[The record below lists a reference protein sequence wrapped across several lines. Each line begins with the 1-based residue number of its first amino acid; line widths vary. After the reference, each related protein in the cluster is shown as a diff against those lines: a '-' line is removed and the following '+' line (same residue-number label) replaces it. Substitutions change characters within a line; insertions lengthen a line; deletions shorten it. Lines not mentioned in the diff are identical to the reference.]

1 MIKNIIFDIGM
12 VLADFRYEAYMR
24 DDLGFDE
31 KTIRIF
37 KERIVENP
45 LWNEIDRSAIPLD
58 DVVSEMKSR
67 VPEYHDE
74 AEIFFDRIADIINSY
89 DYSRPWIEELKA
101 KGYRIYLLSNYSKDY
116 FELHRKKKFTFV
128 DLADGM
134 VISGFEKINK
144 PEPEIYKILLDRY
157 ALIPEECIFMDDR
170 EANVEAAKKLRINAF
185 VFKNY
190 EDAHTKLDTLLA
202 SET

>member
-1 MIKNIIFDIGM
+1 MIKNVIFDIGM
-12 VLADFRYEAYMR
+12 VLADFRYEDYMR

-31 KTIRIF
+31 KTIRVF

-74 AEIFFDRIADIINSY
+74 AENFFSHVTGLIASY
-89 DYSRPWIEELKA
+89 DYSRPWLEELKA
-101 KGYRIYLLSNYSKDY
+101 KGYRVYLLSNYSKDY
-116 FELHRKKKFTFV
+116 FELHRKSKFTFV

>member
-1 MIKNIIFDIGM
+1 MIKNVIFDIGM

-31 KTIRIF
+31 KTIRVF

-74 AEIFFDRIADIINSY
+74 AENFFSHVTGLIASY
-89 DYSRPWIEELKA
+89 DYSRPWLEELKA
-101 KGYRIYLLSNYSKDY
+101 KGYRVYLLSNYSKDY
-116 FELHRKKKFTFV
+116 FELHRKSKFTFV

-144 PEPEIYKILLDRY
+144 PEPEIYKILLNRY
-157 ALIPEECIFMDDR
+157 SLIPEECIFMDDR
-170 EANVEAAKKLRINAF
+170 DVNVEAAKKLRINAF
-185 VFKNY
+185 VFKSY
-190 EDAHTKLDTLLA
+190 EDARAKLDTLL
-202 SET
+202 SL

>member
-1 MIKNIIFDIGM
+1 M

-31 KTIRIF
+31 KTIRVF

-58 DVVSEMKSR
+58 DVVREMKSR

-74 AEIFFDRIADIINSY
+74 AENFFSHVTGLIASY
-89 DYSRPWIEELKA
+89 DYSRPWLEELKA
-101 KGYRIYLLSNYSKDY
+101 KGYRVYLLSNYSKDY
-116 FELHRKKKFTFV
+116 FELHRKSKFTFV

-144 PEPEIYKILLDRY
+144 PEPEIYKILLNRY
-157 ALIPEECIFMDDR
+157 SLIPEECIFMDDR
-170 EANVEAAKKLRINAF
+170 EVNVEAAKKLRINAF
-185 VFKNY
+185 VFKSY
-190 EDAHTKLDTLLA
+190 EDARAKLDTLL
-202 SET
+202 TL

>member
-31 KTIRIF
+31 KTIRVF

-74 AEIFFDRIADIINSY
+74 AENFFSHVTGLIASY
-89 DYSRPWIEELKA
+89 DYSRPWLEELKA
-101 KGYRIYLLSNYSKDY
+101 KGYRVYLLSNYSKDY
-116 FELHRKKKFTFV
+116 FELHRKSKFTFV

-144 PEPEIYKILLDRY
+144 PEPEIYKILLNRY
-157 ALIPEECIFMDDR
+157 SLIPEECIFMDDR
-170 EANVEAAKKLRINAF
+170 EVNVEAAKKLRINAF
-185 VFKNY
+185 VFKSY
-190 EDAHTKLDTLLA
+190 EDARAKLDTLL
-202 SET
+202 SL

>member
-31 KTIRIF
+31 KTIRVF

-74 AEIFFDRIADIINSY
+74 AENFFSHVTGLIASY
-89 DYSRPWIEELKA
+89 DYSRPWLEELKA
-101 KGYRIYLLSNYSKDY
+101 KGYRVYLLSNYSKDY
-116 FELHRKKKFTFV
+116 FELHRKSKFTFV

-144 PEPEIYKILLDRY
+144 PEPEIYKILLNRY
-157 ALIPEECIFMDDR
+157 SLIPEECIFMDDR
-170 EANVEAAKKLRINAF
+170 EVNVEAAKKLRINAF
-185 VFKNY
+185 VFKSY
-190 EDAHTKLDTLLA
+190 EDARAKLDTLL
-202 SET
+202 TL

>member
-1 MIKNIIFDIGM
+1 MIKNVIFDIGM

-31 KTIRIF
+31 KTIRVF

-74 AEIFFDRIADIINSY
+74 AENFFSHVTGLIASY
-89 DYSRPWIEELKA
+89 DYSRPWLEELKA
-101 KGYRIYLLSNYSKDY
+101 KGYRVYLLSNYSKDY
-116 FELHRKKKFTFV
+116 FELHRKSKFTFV

-144 PEPEIYKILLDRY
+144 PEPEIYKILLNRY
-157 ALIPEECIFMDDR
+157 SLIPEECIFMDDR
-170 EANVEAAKKLRINAF
+170 EVNVEAAKKLRINAF
-185 VFKNY
+185 VFKSY
-190 EDAHTKLDTLLA
+190 EDARAKLDTLL
-202 SET
+202 SL

>member
-31 KTIRIF
+31 KTIRVF

-74 AEIFFDRIADIINSY
+74 AENFFSHVTGLIASY
-89 DYSRPWIEELKA
+89 DYSRPWLEELKA
-101 KGYRIYLLSNYSKDY
+101 KGYRVYLLSNYSKDY
-116 FELHRKKKFTFV
+116 FELHRKSKFTFV

-144 PEPEIYKILLDRY
+144 PEPEIYKILLNRY
-157 ALIPEECIFMDDR
+157 SLIPEECIFMDDR

>member
-1 MIKNIIFDIGM
+1 MIKNVIFDIGM

-31 KTIRIF
+31 KTIRVF
-37 KERIVENP
+37 KERIVESP

-74 AEIFFDRIADIINSY
+74 AENFFSHVTGLIASY
-89 DYSRPWIEELKA
+89 DYSRPWLEELKA
-101 KGYRIYLLSNYSKDY
+101 KGYRVYLLSNYSKDY
-116 FELHRKKKFTFV
+116 FELHRKSKFTFV

-144 PEPEIYKILLDRY
+144 PEPEIYKILLNRY
-157 ALIPEECIFMDDR
+157 SLIPEECIFMDDR
-170 EANVEAAKKLRINAF
+170 EVNVEAAKKLRINAF
-185 VFKNY
+185 VFKSY
-190 EDAHTKLDTLLA
+190 EDARAKLDTLL
-202 SET
+202 SL

>member
-1 MIKNIIFDIGM
+1 MIKNVIFDIGM

-31 KTIRIF
+31 KTIRVF

-74 AEIFFDRIADIINSY
+74 AENFFSHVTGLIASY
-89 DYSRPWIEELKA
+89 DYSRPWLEELKA
-101 KGYRIYLLSNYSKDY
+101 KGYRVYLLSNYSKDY
-116 FELHRKKKFTFV
+116 FELHRKSKFTFV

-157 ALIPEECIFMDDR
+157 SLIPEECIFMDDR
-170 EANVEAAKKLRINAF
+170 EINVEAAKKLRINAF
-185 VFKNY
+185 VFKSY
-190 EDAHTKLDTLLA
+190 EDARAKLDTLL
-202 SET
+202 SL

>member
-31 KTIRIF
+31 KTIRVF

-58 DVVSEMKSR
+58 DVVREMKSR

-74 AEIFFDRIADIINSY
+74 AENFFSHVTGLIASY
-89 DYSRPWIEELKA
+89 DYSRPWLEELKA
-101 KGYRIYLLSNYSKDY
+101 KGYRVYLLSNYSKDY
-116 FELHRKKKFTFV
+116 FELHRKSKFTFV

-144 PEPEIYKILLDRY
+144 PEPEIYKILLNRY
-157 ALIPEECIFMDDR
+157 SLIPEECIFMDDR
-170 EANVEAAKKLRINAF
+170 EVNVEAAKKLRINAF
-185 VFKNY
+185 VFKSY
-190 EDAHTKLDTLLA
+190 EDARAKLDTLL
-202 SET
+202 TL

>member
-1 MIKNIIFDIGM
+1 M

-31 KTIRIF
+31 KTISVF

-74 AEIFFDRIADIINSY
+74 AENFFSHVTGLIASY
-89 DYSRPWIEELKA
+89 DYSRPWLEELKA
-101 KGYRIYLLSNYSKDY
+101 KGYRVYLLSNYSKDY
-116 FELHRKKKFTFV
+116 FELHRKSKFTFV

-144 PEPEIYKILLDRY
+144 PEPEIYKILLNRY
-157 ALIPEECIFMDDR
+157 SLIPEECIFMDDR
-170 EANVEAAKKLRINAF
+170 EVNVEAAKKLRINAF
-185 VFKNY
+185 VFKSY
-190 EDAHTKLDTLLA
+190 EDARAKLDTLL
-202 SET
+202 SL

>member
-1 MIKNIIFDIGM
+1 MIKNVIFDIGM

-31 KTIRIF
+31 KTIRVF

-74 AEIFFDRIADIINSY
+74 AENFFSHLTGLIASY
-89 DYSRPWIEELKA
+89 DYSRPWLEELKA
-101 KGYRIYLLSNYSKDY
+101 KGYRVYLLSNYSKDY
-116 FELHRKKKFTFV
+116 FELHRKSKFTFV

-157 ALIPEECIFMDDR
+157 SLIPEECIFMDDR
-170 EANVEAAKKLRINAF
+170 EVNVEAAKKLRINAF
-185 VFKNY
+185 VFKSY
-190 EDAHTKLDTLLA
+190 ENARAKLDTLL
-202 SET
+202 SL

>member
-1 MIKNIIFDIGM
+1 MIKNVIFDIGM

-31 KTIRIF
+31 KTIRVF

-74 AEIFFDRIADIINSY
+74 AENFFSHVTGLIASY
-89 DYSRPWIEELKA
+89 DYSRPWLEELKA
-101 KGYRIYLLSNYSKDY
+101 KGYRVYLLSNYSKDY
-116 FELHRKKKFTFV
+116 FELHRKSKFTFV

-157 ALIPEECIFMDDR
+157 SLIPEECIFMDDR
-170 EANVEAAKKLRINAF
+170 EINVEAAKKLRINAF
-185 VFKNY
+185 VFKSY
-190 EDAHTKLDTLLA
+190 EDARAKLGTLL
-202 SET
+202 SL

>member
-31 KTIRIF
+31 KTIRVF

-74 AEIFFDRIADIINSY
+74 AENFFSHVTGLIASY
-89 DYSRPWIEELKA
+89 DYSRPWLEELKA
-101 KGYRIYLLSNYSKDY
+101 KGYRVYLLSNYSKDY
-116 FELHRKKKFTFV
+116 FELHRKTKFTFV

-144 PEPEIYKILLDRY
+144 PEPEIYKILLNRY
-157 ALIPEECIFMDDR
+157 SLIPEECIFMDDR
-170 EANVEAAKKLRINAF
+170 EVNVEAAKKLRINAF
-185 VFKNY
+185 VFKSY
-190 EDAHTKLDTLLA
+190 EDARAKLDTLL
-202 SET
+202 SL